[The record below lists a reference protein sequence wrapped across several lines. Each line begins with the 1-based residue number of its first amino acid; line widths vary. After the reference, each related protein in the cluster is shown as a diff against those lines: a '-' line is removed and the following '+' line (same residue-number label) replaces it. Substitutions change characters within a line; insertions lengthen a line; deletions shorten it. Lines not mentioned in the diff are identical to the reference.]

1 MMRVDNW
8 RNCMKLMLKVS
19 LILLTVGCLTNA
31 KAQSGIGLEERNKPV
46 YHIAF
51 VHAKPGKEREYRKFV
66 VQVFKPMWIA
76 AVKAGVVESWA
87 AYEHPVY
94 FGKGAGYTHILVV
107 KMKNFA
113 GFDSL
118 IPDLL
123 TVVSKQFPGRDVQAE
138 AQELMEIVRSD
149 VFYEF
154 ASTAE
159 AKADTKSSQPK

>member
-1 MMRVDNW
+1 MRVIP
-8 RNCMKLMLKVS
+8 R
-19 LILLTVGCLTNA
+19 ILFLVLAVGCFA
-31 KAQSGIGLEERNKPV
+31 SKANGQKGVGFEDRSRPV

-66 VQVFKPMWIA
+66 VQVFKPMWIE
-76 AVKAGVVESWA
+76 AVKAGVVESWTA
-87 AYEHPVY
+87 FEHPVY
-94 FGKGAGYTHILVV
+94 FGKGNGYTHILIV

-113 GFDSL
+113 GFDAL

-123 TVVSKQFPGRDVQAE
+123 KIVSKQFPGRDVQAE
-138 AQELMEIVRSD
+138 AESLMEIARSD

-159 AKADTKSSQPK
+159 VKAEARPAQK

>member
-1 MMRVDNW
+1 MRLLL
-8 RNCMKLMLKVS
+8 R
-19 LILLTVGCLTNA
+19 ILVLVVALASFTTMASG
-31 KAQSGIGLEERNKPV
+31 QSGLGLEERSKPV

-66 VQVFKPMWIA
+66 VQVFKPMWVE

-94 FGKGAGYTHILVV
+94 FGKGAGYTHILIV

-113 GFDSL
+113 GFDTL

-123 TVVSKQFPGRDVQAE
+123 KVVSKQFPGRDVQGE

-154 ASTAE
+154 ANTSE
-159 AKADTKSSQPK
+159 AKSDSKPATK

>member
-1 MMRVDNW
+1 MR
-8 RNCMKLMLKVS
+8 MS
-19 LILLTVGCLTNA
+19 LRVVFILLALGFLTTA
-31 KAQSGIGLEERNKPV
+31 KAQSGVGFEEKGKPV

-51 VHAKPGKEREYRKFV
+51 VQAKPGKEREYRKFC
-66 VQVFKPMWIA
+66 VQVFKPMWVA
-76 AVKAGVVESWA
+76 AVKAGVVDSWA

-94 FGKGAGYTHILVV
+94 FGPGVGYSHILIV

-113 GFDSL
+113 GFDTL

-123 TVVSKQFPGRDVQAE
+123 KIVSKDFPGRDIQSEVQS
-138 AQELMEIVRSD
+138 LMEIVKSD

-159 AKADTKSSQPK
+159 TNPSK

>member
-1 MMRVDNW
+1 MR
-8 RNCMKLMLKVS
+8 LMLRIS
-19 LILLTVGCLTNA
+19 LLVLAVGCFTTMA
-31 KAQSGIGLEERNKPV
+31 SGQSGLGLEERSKPV

-66 VQVFKPMWIA
+66 VQVFKPMWIE
-76 AVKAGVVESWA
+76 AVKSGVVESWA

-113 GFDSL
+113 GFDTL

-123 TVVSKQFPGRDVQAE
+123 KVVSRQFPGRDVQGE

-154 ASTAE
+154 ANTSE
-159 AKADTKSSQPK
+159 AKADPKPAPK